1 MSISYKPKQ
10 ITIGGHKYKV
20 VYQKNL
26 EDFGNVD
33 VDKKI
38 ITLRDNLST
47 KETLDTLLHEAF
59 HACLALSGLSYLLD
73 DDNLRLYI
81 IKGGYRGVQ
90 KNHYLY
96 SN

>member
-47 KETLDTLLHEAF
+47 KETLDTL
-59 HACLALSGLSYLLD
+59 ALSGLSYLLD
-73 DDNLRLYI
+73 DENKEEALVRAFDSIMLPV
-81 IKGGYRGVQ
+81 IKREL
-90 KNHYLY
+90 KKTL
-96 SN
+96 